1 MPRPGKQP
9 IHRRAFQSA
18 PAIAGGRCTAA
29 AWALVR
35 LRRFNPRPPLLAGDA
50 PAACSF
56 DQPLSTFQSAPAIA
70 GGRCD
75 GCPGSP
81 TRDHCF
87 NPRPPLLA
95 GDAGAWPRR
104 PAAPAESFNPR
115 PPLLAG
121 DAVHVPAAR
130 HARVVSIRARH
141 CWRAMHMG
149 EIMAQLPHRVS
160 IRARHCWRAMPCP
173 CSISI
178 SRSRFQSAPAI
189 AGGRCRLPHPA
200 PRRQDVSIRA
210 RHCWRAMRRQSNI
223 WSSINKFQSAPAIAG
238 GRCRRGSTPARCR
251 SGFNPRPPLLAGDAG
266 TRPFDQ
272 REPDQFQ
279 SAPAI
284 AGGRCMG
291 GAKAQPRH

>member
-121 DAVHVPAAR
+121 DAQR
-130 HARVVSIRARH
+130 
-141 CWRAMHMG
+141 
-149 EIMAQLPHRVS
+149 L
-160 IRARHCWRAMPCP
+160 
-173 CSISI
+173 
-178 SRSRFQSAPAI
+178 
-189 AGGRCRLPHPA
+189 RCRPCA
-200 PRRQDVSIRA
+200 AEVSIRA
-210 RHCWRAMRRQSNI
+210 RHCWRAMRAVFAGHGVI
-223 WSSINKFQSAPAIAG
+223 LLFQSAPAIAG
-238 GRCRRGSTPARCR
+238 GRCPGPRGRACQPA
-251 SGFNPRPPLLAGDAG
+251 SFNPRPPLLAGDAPHCQCIANPWLCARDARTWIG
-266 TRPFDQ
+266 PAD
-272 REPDQFQ
+272 EPAEFTASQEKTMNSQ
-279 SAPAI
+279 HL
-284 AGGRCMG
+284 
-291 GAKAQPRH
+291 AKRANLQEK